1 MNPLI
6 KVDQNSNPNFGNA
19 TLKGEVCSV
28 KSGYGFIKRLDVD
41 KETFFHASQ
50 EWIFKVKI
58 TFF

>member
-6 KVDQNSNPNFGNA
+6 KVDQNSNPSFGYA

-50 EWIFKVKI
+50 EWIFKVKNR
-58 TFF
+58 FF

>member
-1 MNPLI
+1 MNPLV
-6 KVDQNSNPNFGNA
+6 KVDQNSNPSFGNA

-50 EWIFKVKI
+50 EWIFK
-58 TFF
+58 FN